1 MKNSRL
7 ATRLNHLAY
16 NIKGITRMMSPR
28 FADKIFSYICLSLN
42 VVQFFDT
49 KCENLIL
56 FFN

>member
-1 MKNSRL
+1 MINP
-7 ATRLNHLAY
+7 H
-16 NIKGITRMMSPR
+16 

-56 FFN
+56 FFKLA